1 MEIFGFEIQKKKV
14 KRAQGTEVV
23 TPAPD
28 DGSTI
33 ISSLGAAAAYY
44 GMTVDLEGVIKNEND
59 LIRRYREISQYGD
72 CDNAVEDIVN
82 EAIIANSDESAVEI
96 VLDDV
101 KLSGSVKKMI
111 TDEFNNILKLYKF
124 SSKGHDIFRSWY
136 VDVE

>member
-33 ISSLGAAAAYY
+33 ISTLGAAAAYY

-82 EAIIANSDESAVEI
+82 EAIVANSNESPVEV

-101 KLSGSVKKMI
+101 DLS
-111 TDEFNNILKLYKF
+111 
-124 SSKGHDIFRSWY
+124 SSRS
-136 VDVE
+136 EEHTSELQSH